1 VIGGAAAPRDPGGV
15 RVSIRVRP
23 GAKKESVGGRWDGPR
38 GVALLVAVRA
48 RAVEGQA
55 NAAVVGALAEA
66 FDLAPS
72 RVSLVAGERGRDK
85 IVDLDGPEDAVAA
98 RLAQLL
104 DLQA

>member
-1 VIGGAAAPRDPGGV
+1 M

-23 GAKKESVGGRWDGPR
+23 GARRESVGGRWDGPR

-55 NAAVVGALAEA
+55 NAAVIGALADA
-66 FDLAPS
+66 FDVPPS

-85 IVDLDGPEDAVAA
+85 VVDLDGPEDALAA
-98 RLAQLL
+98 RLTELL
-104 DLQA
+104 GS